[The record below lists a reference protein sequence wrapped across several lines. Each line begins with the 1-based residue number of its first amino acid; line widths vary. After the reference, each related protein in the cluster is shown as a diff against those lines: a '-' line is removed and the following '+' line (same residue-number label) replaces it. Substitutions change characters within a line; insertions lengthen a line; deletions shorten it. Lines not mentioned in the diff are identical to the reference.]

1 MKFNNFRNFFFK
13 YMFLK
18 KLKEIMK
25 KREKNKNVLNNLNIK
40 VNIMNSLTMSN
51 EKNFSYRIINHYSII

>member
-1 MKFNNFRNFFFK
+1 
-13 YMFLK
+13 MFLK